1 MREATTGERLLVYLI
16 DIVVMGWI
24 LSFFTNLIFKGI
36 NYDSDYLSLVVE
48 QITGYLEE
56 YLNSIVNNTSFDMN
70 KLYIALGSYFEI
82 VAIRTLITIAFD
94 LVFVVL
100 YLVIL
105 PKFWKNQTL
114 GRFFV
119 KVKVVNKNGEDLTTK
134 NIIFRELIGTFLLYM
149 VLGSF
154 GVLLASVILII
165 NSKRSLV
172 DYVGKTKLVKI
183 DENNNSSND
192 TIIDDKEFNNFDN
205 SYAEKE
211 EVDSVDDKSNDY
223 YNDQSDDDYKVF

>member
-1 MREATTGERLLVYLI
+1 MREATTGERYLVYLI

-94 LVFVVL
+94 LVFVIL

-183 DENNNSSND
+183 NEDNTTTK
-192 TIIDDKEFNNFDN
+192 TIIDDNDYDDLSDVYIKREEIDSKDDN
-205 SYAEKE
+205 S
-211 EVDSVDDKSNDY
+211 SNN
-223 YNDQSDDDYKVF
+223 YNDQPDDDYKVF

>member
-94 LVFVVL
+94 LVFVIL

-134 NIIFRELIGTFLLYM
+134 NI
-149 VLGSF
+149 
-154 GVLLASVILII
+154 
-165 NSKRSLV
+165 
-172 DYVGKTKLVKI
+172 
-183 DENNNSSND
+183 
-192 TIIDDKEFNNFDN
+192 
-205 SYAEKE
+205 
-211 EVDSVDDKSNDY
+211 
-223 YNDQSDDDYKVF
+223 

>member
-183 DENNNSSND
+183 NEDNTTTK
-192 TIIDDKEFNNFDN
+192 TIIDDNDYDDLSDVYIKREEIDSKDDN
-205 SYAEKE
+205 S
-211 EVDSVDDKSNDY
+211 SNN
-223 YNDQSDDDYKVF
+223 YNDQPDDDYKVF

>member
-94 LVFVVL
+94 LVFVIL

-149 VLGSF
+149 VLVSF

-183 DENNNSSND
+183 NEDNTTTK
-192 TIIDDKEFNNFDN
+192 TIIDDNDYDDLSDVYIKREEIDSKDDN
-205 SYAEKE
+205 S
-211 EVDSVDDKSNDY
+211 SNN

>member
-183 DENNNSSND
+183 NEDNTTTK
-192 TIIDDKEFNNFDN
+192 TIIDDNYYDDLSDVYIKREEIDSKDDN
-205 SYAEKE
+205 S
-211 EVDSVDDKSNDY
+211 SNN

>member
-94 LVFVVL
+94 LVFVIL

-172 DYVGKTKLVKI
+172 DYIGKTKLVKI
-183 DENNNSSND
+183 NEDNTTTK
-192 TIIDDKEFNNFDN
+192 TIIDDNDYDDLSDVYIKREEIDSKDDN
-205 SYAEKE
+205 S
-211 EVDSVDDKSNDY
+211 SNN

>member
-94 LVFVVL
+94 LVFVIL

-183 DENNNSSND
+183 NEDNTTTK
-192 TIIDDKEFNNFDN
+192 TIIDDNDYDDLSDVYIKREEIDSKDDN
-205 SYAEKE
+205 S
-211 EVDSVDDKSNDY
+211 SNN

>member
-94 LVFVVL
+94 LVFVIL

-183 DENNNSSND
+183 NEDNTTTK
-192 TIIDDKEFNNFDN
+192 TIIDDNDYDDLSDVYIKREEIDSKDDN
-205 SYAEKE
+205 S
-211 EVDSVDDKSNDY
+211 SNN
-223 YNDQSDDDYKVF
+223 YNDQPDDDYKVF

>member
-94 LVFVVL
+94 LVFVIL

-183 DENNNSSND
+183 NENNNSSND

-205 SYAEKE
+205 NYAEKE
-211 EVDSVDDKSNDY
+211 EVDSVDDKSNNY

>member
-82 VAIRTLITIAFD
+82 VAIRTLITISFD

-183 DENNNSSND
+183 NEDNTTTK
-192 TIIDDKEFNNFDN
+192 TIIDDNDYDDLSYVYIKREEIDSKDDN
-205 SYAEKE
+205 S
-211 EVDSVDDKSNDY
+211 SNN

>member
-183 DENNNSSND
+183 NEDNTTAK
-192 TIIDDKEFNNFDN
+192 TIIDDNDYDDLSDVYIKREEIDSKDDN
-205 SYAEKE
+205 S
-211 EVDSVDDKSNDY
+211 SNN
-223 YNDQSDDDYKVF
+223 YNDQPDDDYKVF

>member
-154 GVLLASVILII
+154 GVILASVILII

-183 DENNNSSND
+183 NEDNTTTK
-192 TIIDDKEFNNFDN
+192 TIIDDNDYDDLSDVYIKREEIDSKDDN
-205 SYAEKE
+205 S
-211 EVDSVDDKSNDY
+211 SNN

>member
-82 VAIRTLITIAFD
+82 VAIRTLIIISFD

-183 DENNNSSND
+183 NEDNTTTK
-192 TIIDDKEFNNFDN
+192 TIIDDNDYDDLSDVYIKREEIDSKDDN
-205 SYAEKE
+205 S
-211 EVDSVDDKSNDY
+211 SNN

>member
-183 DENNNSSND
+183 NEDTTTTK
-192 TIIDDKEFNNFDN
+192 TIIDDNDYDDLSDVYIKREEIDSKDDN
-205 SYAEKE
+205 S
-211 EVDSVDDKSNDY
+211 SNN

>member
-183 DENNNSSND
+183 NEDNTTTK
-192 TIIDDKEFNNFDN
+192 TIIDDNDYDDLSDVYIKREEIDSKDDN
-205 SYAEKE
+205 S
-211 EVDSVDDKSNDY
+211 SNN

>member
-94 LVFVVL
+94 LVFVIL

-154 GVLLASVILII
+154 GVILASVILII

-183 DENNNSSND
+183 NEDNTTTK
-192 TIIDDKEFNNFDN
+192 TIIDDNDYDDLSDVYIKREEIDSKDDN
-205 SYAEKE
+205 S
-211 EVDSVDDKSNDY
+211 SNN

>member
-82 VAIRTLITIAFD
+82 VAIRTLITISFD

>member
-94 LVFVVL
+94 LVFVIL

>member
-82 VAIRTLITIAFD
+82 VAIRTLITISFD

-183 DENNNSSND
+183 NEDTTTTK
-192 TIIDDKEFNNFDN
+192 TIIDDNDYDDLSDVYIKREEIDSKDDN
-205 SYAEKE
+205 S
-211 EVDSVDDKSNDY
+211 SNN

>member
-48 QITGYLEE
+48 QIMGYLEE

-183 DENNNSSND
+183 NEDNTTTK
-192 TIIDDKEFNNFDN
+192 TIIDDNDYDDLSDVYIKREEIDSKDDN
-205 SYAEKE
+205 S
-211 EVDSVDDKSNDY
+211 SNN